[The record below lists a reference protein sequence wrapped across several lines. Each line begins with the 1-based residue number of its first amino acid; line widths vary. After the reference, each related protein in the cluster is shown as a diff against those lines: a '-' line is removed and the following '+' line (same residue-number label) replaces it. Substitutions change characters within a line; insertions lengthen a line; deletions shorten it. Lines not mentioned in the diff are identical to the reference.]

1 MTDSIFANPSP
12 VTPNDFDGGSHAWG
26 MKFTVSAD
34 ATCVGGRAWIPAAGR
49 PATFLW
55 QIWRVGDATKIAETD
70 LRAAGH
76 GTPSN
81 GAWYSFDSSLFTTPG
96 DVALSSAQTYRVC
109 VAFNN
114 GDGVYTDDG
123 SETFPTGTGV
133 VSSTTGSFTNGGGTN
148 VMPGTDYLAW
158 FFADVTVET
167 GGDDATATPAAISVT
182 TSVGAPSIST
192 GSTTSP
198 SAIAATT
205 SVPSPTP
212 STGSTATP
220 AAISAVASVPG
231 PSISTGSTV
240 SPAAIAAAT
249 TVPAPT
255 PSASATATPTAIAA
269 TASLGAPAL
278 SVGITLVPAAIAAVV
293 TFPATNVFTGTI
305 VRTVWRAGPPE
316 SKWAAG
322 PPQSKWS
329 VGRMP
334 VEVFRATSTETIRSG
349 AITADS
355 AGAAVDPTGFTVTMA
370 YTSTN
375 TAPAAASSAWKAA
388 TWDTNSTTTPAIYR
402 AQAAIGPSGVQ
413 ELSPGTHY
421 LFVKIA
427 ASGETP
433 IIPSGAF
440 KVVP

>member
-167 GGDDATATPAAISVT
+167 GGDDATAEPAAISVT
-182 TSVGAPSIST
+182 TTIGAP
-192 GSTTSP
+192 
-198 SAIAATT
+198 
-205 SVPSPTP
+205 V
-212 STGSTATP
+212 
-220 AAISAVASVPG
+220 
-231 PSISTGSTV
+231 ISTGSTV
-240 SPAAIAAAT
+240 SPAAIASAT
-249 TVPAPT
+249 AVPAPT
-255 PSASATATPTAIAA
+255 LSTGATTTPAVITVTTAVAAVSVATGSTIAPDAVAATTTIGGPTISAGANATPSAITCLAAVGVPSISTGSAVAPTAIACA
-269 TASLGAPAL
+269 VAFPSVSVSTGANLLTA
-278 SVGITLVPAAIAAVV
+278 IT
-293 TFPATNVFTGTI
+293 
-305 VRTVWRAGPPE
+305 
-316 SKWAAG
+316 
-322 PPQSKWS
+322 
-329 VGRMP
+329 VGRP
-334 VEVFRATSTETIRSG
+334 RGRWNVGT
-349 AITADS
+349 
-355 AGAAVDPTGFTVTMA
+355 
-370 YTSTN
+370 
-375 TAPAAASSAWKAA
+375 
-388 TWDTNSTTTPAIYR
+388 
-402 AQAAIGPSGVQ
+402 PSGRWHVGR
-413 ELSPGTHY
+413 PR
-421 LFVKIA
+421 
-427 ASGETP
+427 
-433 IIPSGAF
+433 GA
-440 KVVP
+440 